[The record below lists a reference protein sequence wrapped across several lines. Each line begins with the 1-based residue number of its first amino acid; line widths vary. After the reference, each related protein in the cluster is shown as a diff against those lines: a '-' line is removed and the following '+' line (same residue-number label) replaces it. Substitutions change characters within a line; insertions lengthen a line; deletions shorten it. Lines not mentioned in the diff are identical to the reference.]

1 MTKGDQLRQKELELS
16 EQLEDKGRQRGRA
29 EQLYSDFE
37 WYASDDQFLEQQ
49 LWEAAYQS
57 KYAWQLE
64 DTANQ
69 MRASKLQLFNDLTDH
84 IDGLKKDERYI
95 EDQLDVLYTEKQKAF
110 WEEEEKRYGY

>member
-37 WYASDDQFLEQQ
+37 WYASDAQFLER
-49 LWEAAYQS
+49 
-57 KYAWQLE
+57 QLE

-69 MRASKLQLFNDLTDH
+69 MRASKLQLFNDLTDY
-84 IDGLKKDERYI
+84 IDRLKKDERYI